1 VWQRAA
7 RPWSPATWRKLE
19 LADGL
24 NRMLYMLASNGVRRQ
39 HGEASPGQVRRQM
52 AELWLGPS
60 LVARVDEARLQRS
73 DLSEG
78 GSVATDVLAVTLL
91 VIDELE
97 ALGIPYA
104 LGGSLASSA
113 HGVPRST
120 MDAAIVADVREEHVE
135 PLVRALSRVFYVD
148 AEAVRDAIRQRSS
161 FNLIHLQAMLK
172 VDIFIPKRRPFDVA
186 QLTRRVPE
194 IAVTEPE
201 RTIFVTSPE
210 DTVLAKLEWYRAG
223 GEVSDRQW
231 SDILG
236 ILKVQAPLVDRAYL
250 RHWAPTL
257 GVADLVER
265 ALADAGLT

>member
-1 VWQRAA
+1 
-7 RPWSPATWRKLE
+7 
-19 LADGL
+19 
-24 NRMLYMLASNGVRRQ
+24 M
-39 HGEASPGQVRRQM
+39 
-52 AELWLGPS
+52 
-60 LVARVDEARLQRS
+60 
-73 DLSEG
+73 
-78 GSVATDVLAVTLL
+78 ATDVLAVTLS

-120 MDAAIVADVREEHVE
+120 MDADIVADVREEHVE

-148 AEAVRDAIRQRSS
+148 AEAVRDAIRQCSS
-161 FNLIHLQAMLK
+161 FNLIHLQAMVK

-194 IAVTEPE
+194 IAATEPE

-257 GVADLVER
+257 GVADLLER
-265 ALADAGLT
+265 AFEDAGLT